1 MGWWIFMQIAVR
13 NLVQAKRRTFFLGL
27 ALGAVTML
35 LMLLLALSQGI
46 SDTMLRSA
54 TTLMT
59 GHINVAGWFKSKP
72 TDAAPI
78 LTNSKKLRDLVEQ
91 SVPGVEYVVDRSR
104 GWGRVISDSA
114 SLQAG
119 LTGILVEE
127 ESAFIQNIRLAEE
140 SEYLEGGRNLIT
152 GDITKLGQPN
162 QALVFVGQAKR
173 LNVRPGD
180 MVTVT
185 VETFQGARNTAEFT
199 IAAVAKDVGFM
210 SNWSFFASKESILRL
225 YNLSNDTTGAIQIIL
240 EDQARSSEVM
250 GQLRKVIADAGYELM
265 DHDPQPFWMKFET
278 VAGEDWTG
286 QHVDLTIW
294 SDEVSFL
301 LWVLTAI
308 DGISFLLIGILLI
321 IIAIGI
327 MNSMWIAVRERT
339 AEIGT
344 LRAIGMS
351 RGRVLLMFLLEAVIL
366 GIFATTIGGI
376 VGLGIAMGLDAA
388 HIIIPVDAVQA
399 ILMSDVLHMVV
410 DLKQLVGAVIV
421 FSLVAGAAAFY
432 PAFRASRMQPVTAI
446 HHVG

>member
-1 MGWWIFMQIAVR
+1 MIFVQIALR
-13 NLVQAKRRTFFLGL
+13 NLIQARRRTFFLGL
-27 ALGAVTML
+27 ALASVTML
-35 LMLLLALSQGI
+35 LMLLLALSQGL

-54 TTLMT
+54 STLMT
-59 GHINVAGWFKSKP
+59 GHVNVSGWFKSKP
-72 TDAAPI
+72 TDAGPI
-78 LTNSKKLRDLVEQ
+78 VTNSAELRKLIEEN
-91 SVPGVEYVVDRSR
+91 VPGLDYVIDRSR
-104 GWGRVISDSA
+104 GWGRIISDSS

-119 LTGILVEE
+119 LTGINVAEE
-127 ESAFIQNIRLAEE
+127 GAFLSTIRLAKE
-140 SEYLEGGRNLIT
+140 SEYLEGGRDEIV
-152 GDITKLGQPN
+152 GDVKKLAEPN
-162 QALVFVGQAKR
+162 QALIFVGQAKR
-173 LNVRPGD
+173 LDVRPGD

-210 SNWSFFASKESILRL
+210 SNWSFFASKASVLKL
-225 YNLSNDTTGAIQIIL
+225 YNLSSDTTGAIQVYL
-240 EDQARSSEVM
+240 KDHRRANEVM
-250 GQLRKVIADAGYELM
+250 GHLRKVIAGAGYEQM
-265 DHDPQPFWMKFET
+265 EHDPQPFWMKFET

-286 QHVDLTIW
+286 QRIDLTIW

-308 DGISFLLIGILLI
+308 DSISFLLIGILLV

-351 RGRVLLMFLLEAVIL
+351 RRRVLYMFLLEAVIL
-366 GIFATTIGGI
+366 GIFATTIGGFI
-376 VGLGIAMGLDAA
+376 GVGIAMGLDAA
-388 HIIIPVDAVQA
+388 HIVIPVEAMQA

-410 DLKQLVGAVIV
+410 EPKQLVGAVIV

>member
-1 MGWWIFMQIAVR
+1 
-13 NLVQAKRRTFFLGL
+13 
-27 ALGAVTML
+27 
-35 LMLLLALSQGI
+35 
-46 SDTMLRSA
+46 
-54 TTLMT
+54 
-59 GHINVAGWFKSKP
+59 
-72 TDAAPI
+72 
-78 LTNSKKLRDLVEQ
+78 
-91 SVPGVEYVVDRSR
+91 
-104 GWGRVISDSA
+104 
-114 SLQAG
+114 
-119 LTGILVEE
+119 LTGIRVEE
-127 ESAFIQNIRLAEE
+127 EGAFISQIRLAKE
-140 SEYLEGGRNLIT
+140 SEYVEGGRDQIV
-152 GDITKLGQPN
+152 GDVSKLAAPN
-162 QALVFVGQAKR
+162 QALIFVGQAKR
-173 LNVRPGD
+173 LGVRTGD

-225 YNLSNDTTGAIQIIL
+225 YNLSTDTTGAIQVHL
-240 EDQARSSEVM
+240 LDHTKASEVM
-250 GQLRKVIADAGYELM
+250 GHLRKVISDAGYELM

-286 QHVDLTIW
+286 QKVDLTIW

-308 DGISFLLIGILLI
+308 DSISFLLIGILLV

-351 RGRVLLMFLLEAVIL
+351 RRRVLLMFLLEAVIL
-366 GIFATTIGGI
+366 GIFATLIGGFA
-376 VGLGIAMGLDAA
+376 GLGIAMALDAA
-388 HIIIPVDAVQA
+388 HIVIPVEAVQA

-410 DLKQLVGAVIV
+410 DLKQLVGAVVV